1 MAFEA
6 DCGSSTV
13 LVHPATIGG
22 VFDRRFILP
31 ACASLPLHTAIIYR
45 SRSTGWKA
53 PRRPRYYPPI
63 VVGHTRSAP
72 RGEHSQAP
80 RAGKIPPDPPFP
92 LLPCSFSRGMN
103 AGSQRRRRDRFIAWG
118 VSPRN

>member
-13 LVHPATIGG
+13 LEALLV
-22 VFDRRFILP
+22 
-31 ACASLPLHTAIIYR
+31 ASTAKSPVPGR
-45 SRSTGWKA
+45 SRPT
-53 PRRPRYYPPI
+53 
-63 VVGHTRSAP
+63 
-72 RGEHSQAP
+72 
-80 RAGKIPPDPPFP
+80 PPFP